1 MRGRIVA
8 IALCGTLLLAACGR
22 GDERAGGTPPDGG
35 TAPAG
40 ATGAT
45 GATGGTGV
53 AAPAAKATTTP
64 TGEARARAVRDAA
77 AGWPKVEGRWTRGD
91 ADSRYVAY
99 FDGGQLRYLVEDL
112 SLGERGTR
120 RQEYWFDAGELWYY
134 AGEKPSAYGGTGPGA
149 LPPSVPI
156 VAEFRGAEVVRAI
169 SREHYGEKKLDD
181 DALRDIRAHAAAL
194 AGAAQDE
201 WSAVNAK

>member
-8 IALCGTLLLAACGR
+8 IALCGTVLLAACGR
-22 GDERAGGTPPDGG
+22 GGDQAGGAPAAGAASTTGG
-35 TAPAG
+35 TAAAG
-40 ATGAT
+40 GD
-45 GATGGTGV
+45 
-53 AAPAAKATTTP
+53 AAARATTSAAP
-64 TGEARARAVRDAA
+64 TGEARARAIRDAA
-77 AGWPKVEGRWTRGD
+77 AAWPKVEGRWTRGA

-99 FDGGQLRYLVEDL
+99 FDGGELRYLVEDAT
-112 SLGERGTR
+112 LGDGGTR
-120 RQEYWFDAGELWYY
+120 RQQYWFDAGELWYY
-134 AGEKPSAYGGTGPGA
+134 VGEKPSAYGGTGPGA

-156 VAEFRGAEVVRAI
+156 VAEFRGAEVVRAV

-181 DALRDIRAHAAAL
+181 EAVRGIRAQAAAL